1 MQIATLRRAAAAL
14 AASLLAV
21 LVAACG
27 GDDFAAQPTIGSFS
41 AAPAALPAG
50 GGQVVLSWS
59 TAHASQIAIDNGVG
73 DVSGMTSTT
82 VTVTAGTTFTLT
94 ATNALGSVTA
104 SSAVTVAAPAAPAI
118 TSFTATP
125 ASLPLGGG
133 SVTLTWTATGAT
145 ALSIDHGVGDVS
157 GLTSKVVNVTADT
170 TFTLT
175 ASNAVGSVTNTA
187 GVVIASANQ
196 QFLDVVNGSDS
207 NPCTAAAPCRT
218 LTTALGRAG
227 PGVTFSLADG
237 IYSATTEGHPSLTIP
252 DGTVLRAVRP
262 GAVTLASMAITV
274 PSGNATFDG
283 VVVGPEGPTAT
294 YCGAIGIGQF
304 NPTAPLQTVTL
315 NGVFSNCAEWL
326 SISGNATATMTPGSL
341 NGGIYTTG
349 INGAGS
355 PAGGNYW
362 AAVSGGARL
371 LIQGGVIEGSQ
382 TGNATGNRGVLLAGP
397 GGTLTLDG
405 VTLRNWVEP
414 AIFGTQAVVTLRNAT
429 LIDHVGE
436 PGNANGCAIVT
447 GNRGS
452 SLTMANSTLSNVPG
466 NGICVGANTLNTTPE
481 PIQLSQS
488 TITLVAG
495 AAITG
500 SLGGQIG
507 PAIAS
512 DGLSLTQNG
521 WGIFWKG
528 GNGTTFDLRN
538 TTITGSTATASGAG
552 VFVDMQLA
560 TVSFKLRSSTVGS
573 NAADGLLFSQFT
585 NGTVDLG
592 TAVDPGA
599 NTFTGNATTALHVDA
614 FGGLATLNAVGNT
627 WTASQQG
634 ADANGRYSVPPNF
647 TPVPK
652 TGAAAGVNYKIEN
665 AVSTLNL

>member
-1 MQIATLRRAAAAL
+1 MQMSTLRRAAAAL

-21 LVAACG
+21 LAAACG
-27 GDDFAAQPTIGSFS
+27 GDDFAAQPTIASFS
-41 AAPAALPAG
+41 ATPAALPAG

-59 TAHASQIAIDNGVG
+59 TAHASQITIDNGVG
-73 DVSGMTSTT
+73 DVSGMSSAT
-82 VTVTAGTTFTLT
+82 VTVTTGSTFTLT
-94 ATNALGSVTA
+94 ATNALGAVTA
-104 SSAVTVAAPAAPAI
+104 LTAVTVAAPVAPTI
-118 TSFTATP
+118 TTFTATP

-133 SVTLTWTATGAT
+133 SVTLNWTTAGAT

-157 GLTSKVVNVTADT
+157 GLTSKVVNVTVDT

-175 ASNAVGSVTNTA
+175 ASNAVGSATGTA

-196 QFLDVVNGSDS
+196 QFLDVVNGSDA

-227 PGVTFSLADG
+227 AGVTFSLADG
-237 IYSATTEGHPSLTIP
+237 MYSATTEGHPSLTIP
-252 DGTVLRAVRP
+252 DGTVLRAVHP
-262 GAVTLASMAITV
+262 GAVTLASMAIFV
-274 PSGNATFDG
+274 PSGSATFDG
-283 VVVGPEGPTAT
+283 VVIGPEGPTAT
-294 YCGAIGIGQF
+294 YCGAIGIGQS

-315 NGVFSNCAEWL
+315 NGVFSNCADWL
-326 SISGNATATMTPGSL
+326 GISGNATVTMTPGSL
-341 NGGIYTTG
+341 PGGIYTTG
-349 INGAGS
+349 MNGAGS
-355 PAGGNYW
+355 PASGNHW
-362 AAVSGGARL
+362 VVVASGAQL

-382 TGNATGNRGVLLAGP
+382 TGNATGNAGVLTAGP
-397 GGTLTLDG
+397 SGTLTLDG

-414 AIFGTQAVVTLRNAT
+414 AILGTQGVVTMRNAT

-481 PIQLSQS
+481 SIQLTQS
-488 TITLVAG
+488 TITRVAG

-500 SLGGQIG
+500 NLGGQIG
-507 PAIAS
+507 PAIVS

-528 GNGTTFDLRN
+528 GNGTSFDLRN
-538 TTITGSTATASGAG
+538 TTITGSTVTASGAG
-552 VFVDMQLA
+552 VFLDMQLA
-560 TVSFKLRSSTVGS
+560 SLSFKLRGSTVGG

-592 TAVDPGA
+592 TSADPGA
-599 NTFTGNATTALHVDA
+599 NTFTGNAMTALHIDA
-614 FGGLATLNAVGNT
+614 FGGLATVNAVGNT

-634 ADANGRYSVPPNF
+634 ADANGRYSVPPTF

-652 TGAAAGVNYKIEN
+652 TGAAAGVNYTIQN